1 MFVIFKINELRYWLI
16 ITTSICI
23 GTDLSHSR
31 LNCSR
36 DRHRFRGRPA
46 NSCSGFYRIPFDTSL
61 LAGCRDCGL
70 LRLHL
75 LVLTSYVALRA
86 SYATIL
92 QMDKSVFGPEPCTL
106 LLFFNGLMKVH
117 CKQYLLFVFNSVHFS
132 WKTRYTF
139 EHSYLFST
147 THSSPSCLSCG
158 HTLWPLPI
166 FRFKILNHNQQ
177 NTFICDDRIL
187 KQPIV
192 HVFLRLGL

>member
-16 ITTSICI
+16 STTSIYI
-23 GTDLSHSR
+23 GIDLSHSR
-31 LNCSR
+31 LSCSR

-46 NSCSGFYRIPFDTSL
+46 NSCSEFYRIPFDTSL
-61 LAGCRDCGL
+61 LAGCRACGL

-92 QMDKSVFGPEPCTL
+92 QMDKSVFGSEPCTL
-106 LLFFNGLMKVH
+106 LLF
-117 CKQYLLFVFNSVHFS
+117 VFWLVIVIIIISKIYSVRF
-132 WKTRYTF
+132 WTTRYTS
-139 EHSYLFST
+139 EHSYLLST

-158 HTLWPLPI
+158 HTLWLSPI
-166 FRFKILNHNQQ
+166 FRFKTSNHNQQ
-177 NTFICDDRIL
+177 NTFACGNCIL
-187 KQPIV
+187 KQPII